1 MAVSI
6 VFLDRATLP
15 ARIALPAPAFV
26 HHWQEYPAT
35 SPEQVVP
42 RLQGATMAIVNK
54 VRIGEAEL
62 AALPQLRLI
71 AVAATGTDNVDLESC
86 RRRGVA
92 VCNVQG
98 YAVHAVVEHALA
110 LMLALARNLPAY
122 QSALR
127 AGAWQQS
134 PHFCYFGPGIHDLA
148 GKKLGLIGSGV
159 LGRNMARLAQA
170 LGMEVSF
177 AARRHGTVDH
187 APLHT
192 TADTVERL
200 PRLPFDELLG
210 SSDVISLHCPLNDE
224 TRNMFGAREFGLM
237 KPGSLLINTARG
249 ALLDEE
255 ALLQALQSGHLAG
268 AASDVARREPPQAGD
283 PLLRA
288 LDLPNFILTP
298 HVAWA
303 SDEAMQTLANQV
315 IANLEAFQRGESL
328 RRVV

>member
-1 MAVSI
+1 MSVSI
-6 VFLDRATLP
+6 VFLDRETLP
-15 ARIALPAPAFV
+15 ARIQLRAPQFA
-26 HHWQEYPAT
+26 HQWRDYPAT
-35 SPEQVVP
+35 TAGLVVP
-42 RLQGATMAIVNK
+42 RLQEADIAIVNK

-62 AALPQLRLI
+62 AALPRLRLV
-71 AVAATGTDNVDLESC
+71 AVAATGSDNVDLEACC
-86 RRRGVA
+86 RHGVA

-98 YAVHAVVEHALA
+98 YAVHAVVEHTLA

-134 PHFCYFGPGIHDLA
+134 PHFCYFGPGLHDLA

-159 LGRNMARLAQA
+159 LGRNMARLGQA
-170 LGMEVSF
+170 LGMQVRF

-187 APLHT
+187 APLHSPGEV
-192 TADTVERL
+192 VEHL
-200 PRLPFDELLG
+200 PRLPFDELVRD
-210 SSDVISLHCPLNDE
+210 SDAISLHCPLNDE
-224 TRNMFGAREFGLM
+224 TRNMFGAREFELM
-237 KPGSLLINTARG
+237 KPGALFINTARG
-249 ALLDEE
+249 GLVDEE

-288 LDLPNFILTP
+288 LALPNFILTP

-303 SDEAMQTLANQV
+303 SDEAMQALAEQV
-315 IANLEAFQRGESL
+315 ITNLEAFQHGDSL
-328 RRVV
+328 RRLV